1 MVATSPRWSSRSRWS
16 SRCVGSSAW
25 SADCPYHPL
34 GSPHPGDGPAR
45 PSGHRQN
52 DGRARRPDAGDAE
65 TRLPVDAWDSRDAES
80 TAAWLRAHPGIEV
93 VCRDGSMTYRS
104 AITTGAPQA
113 VQVSDRFH
121 LWQVRREVLID
132 RVEVRDR
139 APRGAVIRVRV

>member
-1 MVATSPRWSSRSRWS
+1 M
-16 SRCVGSSAW
+16 
-25 SADCPYHPL
+25 
-34 GSPHPGDGPAR
+34 
-45 PSGHRQN
+45 
-52 DGRARRPDAGDAE
+52 
-65 TRLPVDAWDSRDAES
+65 
-80 TAAWLRAHPGIEV
+80 